1 MKQNKVIGLTGGI
14 ASGKSTV
21 SKYLKSND
29 YPVVDADEIS
39 REVVEVNKPAY
50 KKIVKNFGKEILNSD
65 LSINREKLGSIIF
78 KDDKLRLKLNKII
91 HPNIIKTIK
100 KRTNEYLE
108 KYRVV
113 FLDIPLLLETRKEL
127 EGKGIN
133 FDEIWLVYAYE
144 NQQLDRLMKRD
155 NLDKESAI
163 KRIKAQK
170 PLNEKINEADVV
182 IYNTDT
188 KILLI
193 EKIKKLLQE
202 L

>member
-21 SKYLKSND
+21 SKYLKSKEF
-29 YPVVDADEIS
+29 PVVDADEIS

-50 KKIVKNFGKEILNSD
+50 KEIVRNFGKEILNSD

-108 KYRVV
+108 KHNIV
-113 FLDIPLLLETRKEL
+113 FLDIPLLVETRKEL
-127 EGKGIN
+127 EENGIN
-133 FDEIWLVYAYE
+133 FDEVWLVYAYE

-170 PLNEKINEADVV
+170 SLKEKINEADVV
-182 IYNTDT
+182 IYNTET
-188 KILLI
+188 KVLLI
-193 EKIKKLLQE
+193 EKIKKLLHE